1 MTTSYADVVRDPPV
15 LQRYRVEH
23 HHDDVVHIL
32 GILADAYGHFRT
44 LDPFVSRLL
53 RSNAEGVILLVND
66 DTDVVVARRQVRPF
80 RGKPRDGFRSS
91 ER

>member
-1 MTTSYADVVRDPPV
+1 MTTLNADDRRGQPV

-23 HHDDVVHIL
+23 HHDEMVHIL
-32 GILADAYGHFRT
+32 GILSDAYGHFRT

-53 RSNAEGVILLVND
+53 QSNAEGVILLVND
-66 DTDVVVARRQVRPF
+66 VTDVVVARRQVRPF
-80 RGKPRDGFRSS
+80 SSKPRDYFRSS